1 MKEIEKIC
9 PICGKDNNCQHGK
22 ADCWCNTVKI
32 PKSILEMIPNDKKD
46 KACICKSC
54 IDKYSVGGNIMI
66 NKKIRDYGINIGTF
80 TVGINNSITD
90 VKGVKVGHVTL
101 DDGVIKTGVTAILP
115 HEGNIFK
122 DKLVAAC
129 HVINGFGKS
138 TGLIQIE
145 ELGTIETPIILTNTL
160 SVGTAHDT
168 LVRYMLNHNDDI
180 GDTTG
185 TVNPIICECNDGEIN
200 DIRGLHIKQE
210 HIYEAMEK
218 CDVKFAEGNVGA
230 GTGMICYGLKGG
242 IGSSSRIVELGNT
255 QYTLGVLVLSN
266 FGSLK
271 DFILNGDNIGP
282 KLVEK
287 IREMDEKED
296 KGSIIII
303 LATDIPLSSRQLKRI
318 IKRVYPGISRTGS
331 YTGNGSGEVVI
342 GFSTA
347 NIIKH
352 YEKYDIVDIKVI
364 NENKINKIFKATVE
378 ATEEAILNSLICSTS
393 SMDRSGKMVYS
404 LKDLI

>member
-1 MKEIEKIC
+1 
-9 PICGKDNNCQHGK
+9 
-22 ADCWCNTVKI
+22 
-32 PKSILEMIPNDKKD
+32 
-46 KACICKSC
+46 
-54 IDKYSVGGNIMI
+54 MI

-80 TVGINNSITD
+80 PIGNNNSITD
-90 VKGVKVGHVTL
+90 VKGVKVGHTTL
-101 DDGVIKTGVTAILP
+101 NEGIIKTGVTAILP
-115 HEGNIFK
+115 HEGNMFK
-122 DKLVAAC
+122 DKLIAAC

-160 SVGTAHDT
+160 SVGAAHEA
-168 LVRYMLNHNDDI
+168 LVKYMLSENDDI
-180 GDTTG
+180 GTTTG
-185 TVNPIICECNDGEIN
+185 TVNPIICECNDGVIN

-210 HIYEAMEK
+210 HVYEALEK
-218 CDVKFAEGNVGA
+218 CDVEFEEGNVGA
-230 GTGMICYGLKGG
+230 GTGMVCYDLKGG
-242 IGSSSRIVELGNT
+242 IGSSSRIIELGNNS
-255 QYTLGVLVLSN
+255 YTLGVLVLSN
-266 FGSLK
+266 FGSLE
-271 DFILNGDNIGP
+271 DFILNGDHIG
-282 KLVEK
+282 LRLGEK
-287 IREMDEKED
+287 IKENNPTED

-352 YEKYDIVDIKVI
+352 YEEDDVVNIKVI
-364 NENKINKIFKATVE
+364 NEDKINKVFKATVE

-393 SMDRSGKMVYS
+393 TMDRNGNMVYS
-404 LKDLI
+404 LKDLM